1 MNPLDHERF
10 AMMMKLIV
18 WKPMASWT
26 KTKRPAWDAGFMW
39 GSFTKKN
46 GQILQLPKTQ
56 EIHSGKSNIAGWKM
70 GAPD

>member
-26 KTKRPAWDAGFMW
+26 LQKDLHGMQDLCGAFFAKGHP
-39 GSFTKKN
+39 KK
-46 GQILQLPKTQ
+46 
-56 EIHSGKSNIAGWKM
+56 M
-70 GAPD
+70 